1 MGAPLAR
8 AIAFGNGW
16 RRFLHFC
23 ANARLPTM
31 HRLAFTQAPMII
43 PSLDAART
51 ARALVA
57 TDAVRIAA
65 DTPFFYTSGWASPVY
80 VDAHALLC
88 DVAWRTELM
97 DAAARAVAP
106 LVAQRGIGAVVGSES
121 SGIAFAAWL
130 ADRLALP
137 MLYLRKRPIGWG
149 VQAQLQGR
157 LPQDGSHVLLVD
169 DVTTDGRSK
178 MAAAT
183 ALRQT
188 GTQVSDALVLFDYA
202 IYPDTSERLA
212 QHALQLHALASWPHL
227 HAALLDAGHLS
238 AQQRQ
243 TLADF
248 TASPTQWSLAH
259 GGTGAAPAG
268 AAA

>member
-1 MGAPLAR
+1 
-8 AIAFGNGW
+8 
-16 RRFLHFC
+16 
-23 ANARLPTM
+23 
-31 HRLAFTQAPMII
+31 MII

-57 TDAVRIAA
+57 TDAVRIAG

-97 DAAARAVAP
+97 DAAARAVSP

-130 ADRLALP
+130 ADRLGLP

-157 LPQDGSHVLLVD
+157 LPEGSAVHVLLVD

-178 MAAAT
+178 MAAAA

-202 IYPDTSERLA
+202 IYPDTRERLA
-212 QHALQLHALASWPHL
+212 QNALQLHALASWPHL
-227 HAALLDAGHLS
+227 HAALLEAGQLT

>member
-1 MGAPLAR
+1 
-8 AIAFGNGW
+8 
-16 RRFLHFC
+16 
-23 ANARLPTM
+23 
-31 HRLAFTQAPMII
+31 MIFS
-43 PSLDAART
+43 SLDAAHT

-57 TDAVRIAA
+57 TDAVRIAG

-80 VDAHALLC
+80 VDVHALLC
-88 DVAWRTELM
+88 DVAWRTDLM

-106 LVAQRGIGAVVGSES
+106 LVAQRGISAVVGSES

-130 ADRLALP
+130 ADRLSLP

-157 LPQDGSHVLLVD
+157 LPQEGGNVLLVD

-183 ALRQT
+183 ALRQA
-188 GTQVSDALVLFDYA
+188 GTRVSDALVLFDYA
-202 IYPDTSERLA
+202 IYPDTNERLA
-212 QHALQLHALASWPHL
+212 QHTLQLHALASWAHL
-227 HAALLDAGHLS
+227 HAALIESGRLT
-238 AQQRQ
+238 AQQQ
-243 TLADF
+243 KTLADF

-268 AAA
+268 VTA